1 MALEIPPTYLLSTN
15 LEPDQLQQLE
25 GQISSLTRDINEARI
40 VLGKISRRERA
51 LFELRR
57 LRLLTEEVSLIS
69 EQAGD
74 GDERKEDN
82 SPRPKRRRLSSPS
95 PEQAGVNLNKDQGGD
110 VSASNDT
117 IMVVKLAW
125 WLESQEQGS
134 LLPIE
139 DYVLYRGRK
148 LPAAQ
153 ASSPISVKSMNRD
166 RILSSPIGKS
176 SSSRLPGTAERFGP
190 RRHRR
195 ITSQPPPLPRETT
208 LEHDVPLPS
217 IPDFLH
223 TTYSCQRPTPGNPPN
238 AGFIKELKEV
248 RTLRLLQGD
257 QIGVRAYSSSIAA
270 LSAYPHLL
278 QTAHEVGKLPGCG
291 AKIAELYQQWKD
303 RGALQEIEEGRSND
317 RLRVLKLFYD
327 IWGVGDTTARDYYN
341 KGWRDLDDIVEH
353 GWDTLS
359 RVQQIG
365 VKYYDELQQ
374 KIPRSEVEA
383 IGEVILTHAREIDAG
398 FQMAIVGGYRRG
410 NAESGD
416 VDVILSHVDAAATLH
431 FISKILVRLEQA
443 GYITHTLTLSTRNS
457 ERGQAPL
464 AWRGEGRKGSG
475 FDTLDKAM
483 VVWRDPDGGEA
494 APHRR
499 VDIIVSP
506 WRTAGCAMLGWSG
519 GTTFE
524 RDLRRYCKAELGLKF
539 DSSGIRSR
547 RDGSWV
553 DLEGD
558 GSAPDME
565 VAERRVFE
573 GLKLPWR
580 RPEERCTG

>member
-1 MALEIPPTYLLSTN
+1 MFISSRPASFCTIWHSRYPTYLLTTS

-25 GQISSLTRDINEARI
+25 GQISSLTRDINEAHI

-57 LRLLTEEVSLIS
+57 LKLLTEEVSVMS

-74 GDERKEDN
+74 DGESKEDD
-82 SPRPKRRRLSSPS
+82 SPRPKRPRLSSPL
-95 PEQAGVNLNKDQGGD
+95 PGNAGVNLNEDQGGGI
-110 VSASNDT
+110 STSNNT

-125 WLESQEQGS
+125 WLESQERGS

-153 ASSPISVKSMNRD
+153 TSSPVSVKSMNSD
-166 RILSSPIGKS
+166 RILSSPVGKS
-176 SSSRLPGTAERFGP
+176 SSSRLPGTAEQFSP
-190 RRHRR
+190 HRHRR
-195 ITSQPPPLPRETT
+195 VTSQPPPLPRETT
-208 LEHDVPLPS
+208 SEHDVPLPS

-223 TTYSCQRPTPGNPPN
+223 TTYSCQRPTP
-238 AGFIKELKEV
+238 
-248 RTLRLLQGD
+248 GD

-278 QTAHEVGKLPGCG
+278 QTATEVGKLPGCG

-303 RGALQEIEEGRSND
+303 RGTLQEIEEGRSND
-317 RLRVLKLFYD
+317 KLRVLKLFYD
-327 IWGVGDTTARDYYN
+327 IWGVGDTTARDFYN

-374 KIPRSEVEA
+374 KIPRSEVEG
-383 IGEVILTHAREIDAG
+383 IGEVILAHARAIDAG

-410 NAESGD
+410 SSESGD
-416 VDVILSHVDAAATLH
+416 VDVILSHADAAATLH
-431 FISKILVRLEQA
+431 FISKILVRLEQS
-443 GYITHTLTLSTRNS
+443 GHVTHTLTLSTRNS

-464 AWRGEGRKGSG
+464 PWRGEGRKGSG

-483 VVWRDPDGGEA
+483 VVWRDPNKGRDEEA

-506 WRTAGCAMLGWSG
+506 WRTTGCAMLGWSG

>member
-1 MALEIPPTYLLSTN
+1 MALELPPTYLLPTN
-15 LEPDQLQQLE
+15 LEPDRLRQLE
-25 GQISSLTRDINEARI
+25 GQISSLTRDINEAHI
-40 VLGKISRRERA
+40 IIGKISRRERA

-57 LRLLTEEVSLIS
+57 LKFLTEEVSVTS
-69 EQAGD
+69 EQARD
-74 GDERKEDN
+74 VDESKRDD
-82 SPRPKRRRLSSPS
+82 SPQPKRRRLSSPS
-95 PEQAGVNLNKDQGGD
+95 SGQSRVNLNKDQGGYIPT
-110 VSASNDT
+110 SNDS
-117 IMVVKLAW
+117 IVVVKLAW
-125 WLESQEQGS
+125 WLESQEKGS

-153 ASSPISVKSMNRD
+153 TSSPISVKSINID
-166 RILSSPIGKS
+166 KLSSSPIGGGS
-176 SSSRLPGTAERFGP
+176 SFRLPGVAEKFNP
-190 RRHRR
+190 HRHRH

-208 LEHDVPLPS
+208 SEHDVPLPS

-238 AGFIKELKEV
+238 EEFIKELKEV

-303 RGALQEIEEGRSND
+303 RGTLQEIEEGKAND

-327 IWGVGDTTARDYYN
+327 IWGVGDTTAREYYN
-341 KGWRDLDDIVEH
+341 KGTDLDDIVEY

-365 VKYYDELQQ
+365 VKYYDELQL
-374 KIPRSEVEA
+374 KIPRIEVEA
-383 IGEVILTHAREIDAG
+383 IGEVILAHARKIDAG

-443 GYITHTLTLSTRNS
+443 QYITHTLTLSTRNS
-457 ERGQAPL
+457 DRGQAPL
-464 AWRGEGRKGSG
+464 PWRGEGRKGSG

-483 VVWRDPDGGEA
+483 VVWRDPTGGEA

-499 VDIIVSP
+499 VDIIVTP
-506 WRTAGCAMLGWSG
+506 WKTAGCAMLGWSG

-565 VAERRVFE
+565 VAEKRVFE

-580 RPEERCTG
+580 RPEDRCTG

>member
-1 MALEIPPTYLLSTN
+1 MTFEIPPTYLLSTN
-15 LEPDQLQQLE
+15 LETDQLQQLE
-25 GQISSLTRDINEARI
+25 GQIPSLTRDINDAHI

-57 LRLLTEEVSLIS
+57 LKLPTEEILVIS

-74 GDERKEDN
+74 DDEREKDG
-82 SPRPKRRRLSSPS
+82 SPRLKRQRFSSPS
-95 PEQAGVNLNKDQGGD
+95 SGNAEVNLSKDQGGGI
-110 VSASNDT
+110 STSNDT

-125 WLESQEQGS
+125 WLESQERGS

-139 DYVLYRGRK
+139 DYILYRGRK

-153 ASSPISVKSMNRD
+153 TSSPISVKSMNTD
-166 RILSSPIGKS
+166 RVLSSPVGKS
-176 SSSRLPGTAERFGP
+176 SSSKLPGTGQQFGSH
-190 RRHRR
+190 RHRPV
-195 ITSQPPPLPRETT
+195 TSQPPPLPRETT
-208 LEHDVPLPS
+208 SEHDVDLPP

-238 AGFIKELKEV
+238 TGFIKELKEV

-270 LSAYPHLL
+270 LSACPHLL
-278 QTAHEVGKLPGCG
+278 QTATEVAKLPGCG

-303 RGALQEIEEGRSND
+303 RETLQEIEESRSND
-317 RLRVLKLFYD
+317 KLRVLKLFYD
-327 IWGVGDTTARDYYN
+327 IWGVGDTTARDFYN
-341 KGWRDLDDIVEH
+341 KGWRDLDDIVEY

-374 KIPRSEVEA
+374 KIPRVEVEA
-383 IGEVILTHAREIDAG
+383 IGEVILAHARDIDAG

-410 NAESGD
+410 STESGD
-416 VDVILSHVDAAATLH
+416 VDVILSHADAAATLH
-431 FISKILVRLEQA
+431 FISKILVRLEQS
-443 GYITHTLTLSTRNS
+443 GHVTHTLTLSTRNS

-464 AWRGEGRKGSG
+464 PWRGEGRKGSG

-483 VVWRDPDGGEA
+483 VVWRDPKGGEA
-494 APHRR
+494 ALHRR